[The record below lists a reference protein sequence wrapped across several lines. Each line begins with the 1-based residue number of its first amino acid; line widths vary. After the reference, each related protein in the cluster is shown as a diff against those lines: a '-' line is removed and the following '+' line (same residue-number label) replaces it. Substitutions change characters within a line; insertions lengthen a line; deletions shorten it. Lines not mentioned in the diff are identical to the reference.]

1 MRRVTLQDV
10 AADAGVSRAAA
21 SMVVRGTGRLSDQTR
36 ERVRRSMEK
45 LGYIYNRNAASLR
58 SNRSWTLGFIVTD
71 FSNPYFS
78 AIALAFEKAAS
89 AAGYM
94 TLISNTF
101 DDPGHQDGL
110 VTTML
115 ESPVA
120 GLAYVPALGAAPVH
134 LPIPT
139 LALTRPAAD
148 GGPALSSDAYV
159 AGEMAAA
166 HLAGEHGFRRIAYL
180 GGAAAAVPT
189 QERIAGVRA
198 AMGRY
203 PDAELAAVVH
213 GQTSIDGGA
222 RLAEELLR
230 SGAAFD
236 AVICHSDVI
245 AYGVLRA
252 LHDAGLGLGR
262 IGVIGFDSL
271 AASEVFIPSITS
283 VSVGTADLGR
293 LAAEWLIRAV
303 DDDAI
308 EAPLPLSPH
317 LDVRE
322 SCGCATSQER
332 FTPITA

>member
-1 MRRVTLQDV
+1 
-10 AADAGVSRAAA
+10 
-21 SMVVRGTGRLSDQTR
+21 MVVRGTGRLSDQTR
-36 ERVRRSMEK
+36 ERVRQSMEK

-101 DDPGHQDGL
+101 DDPGQQDRL

-120 GLAYVPALGAAPVH
+120 GLAYVPALGAAAVD

-148 GGPALSSDAYV
+148 EGPALSSDAYA
-159 AGEMAAA
+159 AGEMAAE
-166 HLAGEHGFRRIAYL
+166 HLAGVHGFRRIAYL

-189 QERIAGVRA
+189 RERIAGVRA
-198 AMGRY
+198 VMSRHA
-203 PDAELAAVVH
+203 DATLAAVVH

-222 RLAEELLR
+222 RLAEELLQ
-230 SGAAFD
+230 SGAEFD

-262 IGVIGFDSL
+262 IGVTGFDSL

-303 DDDAI
+303 DDDTVQ
-308 EAPLPLSPH
+308 APLPLAPY

-322 SCGCATSQER
+322 SCGCTASRER
-332 FTPITA
+332 PALITA